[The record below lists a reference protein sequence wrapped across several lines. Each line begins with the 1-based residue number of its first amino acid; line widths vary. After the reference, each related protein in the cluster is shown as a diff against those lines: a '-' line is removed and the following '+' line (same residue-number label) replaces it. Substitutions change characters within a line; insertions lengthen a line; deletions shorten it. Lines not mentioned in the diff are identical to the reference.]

1 MAIQGWLGGGL
12 AACDQDW
19 LAACDPV
26 TKPAIPES
34 QRTATASL
42 EMGGLG
48 GGGGGGSLVGGGG
61 TGAGDG
67 DHAGDGGGF
76 DGGFGGFDGDH
87 AGIPVK
93 SCLAASLKY
102 PPQ

>member
-19 LAACDPV
+19 LAICL
-26 TKPAIPES
+26 

-102 PPQ
+102 PAQ